1 MLEAL
6 NLERLNP
13 EQKEVALSRGGPL
26 LVLAG
31 PGTGK
36 THTIATRIAAL
47 VQEGEDPEK
56 ILGITFTN
64 RGAQEM
70 RDRIL
75 FLTGK
80 RLSWIRTI
88 HGACAQILRLHIHKL
103 AGHHGA
109 FNIAST
115 EQSNKILK
123 ETIRELGLNETTLDL
138 AQLASRI
145 GRLKAQANPAESL
158 LQEAGEFVKIFNLYQ
173 DRMRLQGCIDF
184 NDLIFLTLRLFT
196 EDPTVLSE
204 VRAIWSHLIV
214 DEFQDCDLAQYHLIS
229 LLGKDRGIVVVGDDD
244 QSIYSFRSAT
254 PDVLKHF
261 VADFSPKVITLSAT
275 FRLPRSVVAA
285 AASLIK
291 NNFGRFQK
299 DLCAVRAE
307 EGIIEIRGFGSEIEE
322 GEFVAREIQ
331 TQLQR
336 GVPAEE
342 IAILARRHVQLAQAE
357 GALNRLN
364 IPCRKAG
371 DRSFYD
377 HREVRDMVA
386 LITAVALPENTAAYE
401 RVLKLESG
409 ISGRVADLLEDLAER
424 EGISLNHAAEMAVEN
439 EYIQGETRE
448 GLLRLFERMARLRS
462 RMAELCI
469 SDLMRAAAV
478 EFNYVGYLQKFCR
491 GKEDFNRRIGYLR
504 ELAAMADQFEVSAG
518 PNLINFLNE
527 MAISAIQGGVP
538 KEKKGIRLITLHGAK
553 GLEFRVVFVIGV
565 LQGTLPHV
573 KGQIEEERRLMYV
586 GLTRAKDRVYI
597 THSRYV
603 QNEVREPSFF
613 IHEMGRIIN
622 PKIKPR

>member
-1 MLEAL
+1 MEAL

-13 EQKEVALSRGGPL
+13 EQKEAALSRGCPL

-75 FLTGK
+75 FLSGK

-88 HGACAQILRLHIHKL
+88 HGACAQILRMHIHKL
-103 AGHHGA
+103 AGYSGA

-123 ETIRELGLNETTLDL
+123 DTIRQLGLNEAALDL
-138 AQLASRI
+138 TELGGRI
-145 GRLKAQANPAESL
+145 GRVKAQFSSSEGLA
-158 LQEAGEFVKIFNLYQ
+158 QEKSDFVEIFNLYQ
-173 DRMRLQGCIDF
+173 ERMRLQGCIDF
-184 NDLIFLTLRLFT
+184 NDLIYLTLRLFT
-196 EDPTVLSE
+196 EDAAILGE
-204 VRAIWSHLIV
+204 VRALWNHLIV
-214 DEFQDCDLAQYHLIS
+214 DEVQDVDLAQYHLIS

-261 VADFSPKVITLSAT
+261 VADFSPKIITLNAT
-275 FRLPRSVVAA
+275 FRLPRLVVTAA
-285 AASLIK
+285 AALIK
-291 NNFGRFQK
+291 NNFTRFQK
-299 DLCAVRAE
+299 ELSSVREE
-307 EGIIEIRGFGSEIEE
+307 EGTIEIRGFGSETEE

-331 TQLQR
+331 AHLQR
-336 GVPAEE
+336 GIPPEE

-357 GALNRLN
+357 GALNRLG

-377 HREVRDMVA
+377 HREVRDMLA
-386 LITAVALPENTAAYE
+386 LITAVALPENTSAYE
-401 RVLKLESG
+401 RLLKLESG
-409 ISGRVADLLEDLAER
+409 VSARVADLLEDLAER
-424 EGISLNHAAEMAVEN
+424 EGVSLNHAAEMAVEN
-439 EYIQGETRE
+439 EYVQGEARE
-448 GLLRLFERMARLRS
+448 GLVRLFERLDRLRN
-462 RMAELCI
+462 RMADLCI

-478 EFNYVGYLQKFCR
+478 EFGYVAHLQKFCK
-491 GKEDFNRRIGYLR
+491 GKEDVNKRIGYLK
-504 ELAAMADQFEVSAG
+504 ELAQMADQFELSAG

-553 GLEFRVVFVIGV
+553 GLEFRVVFVIGA

-573 KGQIEEERRLMYV
+573 KGSIEEERRLMYV
-586 GLTRAKDRVYI
+586 GITRAKDRVYI

-603 QNEVREPSFF
+603 QNEVREPSYF

-622 PKIKPR
+622 PKIKPK